1 MLAEHQNSPQKRRA
15 HADDG
20 LEMDEFYKVMGEFYG
35 NNQKK
40 HESPTRR
47 LMDQQKAC
55 WAHKDLLYK
64 KMKRGEIN
72 MRDYS
77 LTYTVDPKRT
87 YVIQPREG
95 EINYDIAEKNPLKF
109 YDKVMNQDVLEHKIA
124 NKTRTEVIE
133 SPRRTGEMVQV
144 KRKTKGLEM
153 NTRLTKR
160 AVGRILTAIQHK
172 LHSMIVDFT
181 GGEHNPEDVHEAL
194 ADPLAKAVV
203 QRHIQRGGMKLVDDS
218 NKTVYKTQMSL
229 IGEKGDRA
237 VNESPG
243 GDFDDD
249 HVDPEEAHLVS
260 RDKFSPLT

>member
-1 MLAEHQNSPQKRRA
+1 
-15 HADDG
+15 
-20 LEMDEFYKVMGEFYG
+20 MDEFYKVMGEFYG

-47 LMDQQKAC
+47 LMDQQKAS

-64 KMKRGEIN
+64 KMKQGEIN

-87 YVIQPREG
+87 FVVQPKEG

-109 YDKVMNQDVLEHKIA
+109 YDKVMNQDVLEHKISK
-124 NKTRTEVIE
+124 KTRTEVIE
-133 SPRRTGEMVQV
+133 SPGRHGEMAQV
-144 KRKTKGLEM
+144 RRKTKGLEM
-153 NTRLTKR
+153 HTRLTKR

-172 LHSMIVDFT
+172 LHSMIVDYT
-181 GGEHNPEDVHEAL
+181 GGEHNPDDVREAL

-203 QRHIQRGGMKLVDDS
+203 QRHIQKAGIKMVDNS
-218 NKTVYKTQMSL
+218 NKTVYRQQMSL

-237 VNESPG
+237 ANESPG
-243 GDFDDD
+243 PNDFDDED

-260 RDKFSPLT
+260 NLSPDNSN